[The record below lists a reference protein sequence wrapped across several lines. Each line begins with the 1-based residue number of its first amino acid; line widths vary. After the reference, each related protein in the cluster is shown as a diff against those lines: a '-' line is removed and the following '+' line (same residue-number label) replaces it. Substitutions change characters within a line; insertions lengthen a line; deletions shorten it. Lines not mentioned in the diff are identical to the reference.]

1 MHKCRLIAA
10 VRIEGGDMVQL
21 LKRMRYIALAVTALS
36 CAVACSTTPRKTS
49 EQQLTD
55 KETEA
60 RVQSALTADTH
71 IYAQHITVGA
81 DNGVVHLGGYV
92 WNDYDLEEAQRVAE
106 AVPGVTRVVDE
117 MELERGGT
125 DNSAVSR

>member
-1 MHKCRLIAA
+1 
-10 VRIEGGDMVQL
+10 MVQL
-21 LKRMRYIALAVTALS
+21 MERMCYAALAVSVLS
-36 CAVACSTTPRKTS
+36 LAAACSTTPRKTS

-55 KETEA
+55 KETET

-106 AVPGVTRVVDE
+106 GVSGVTQVVDE